1 MEQEN
6 INIEEVYS
14 DIVEDIQSMVAA
26 VSQIISSHEKMKD
39 KNFCLYYQHG
49 RLGYLDLDE
58 FAKNIDVKGMQEK
71 INTENKKELDK
82 NEE

>member
-6 INIEEVYS
+6 INMEEVYS
-14 DIVEDIQSMVAA
+14 DIVEDIQSMVTA
-26 VSQIISSHEKMKD
+26 VSQIINDHEKMKD

-58 FAKNIDVKGMQEK
+58 FAKNVDVKGMQEK
-71 INTENKKELDK
+71 INTESKKELDK

>member
-6 INIEEVYS
+6 INMEEVYS

-26 VSQIISSHEKMKD
+26 VSQIISDHEKMKD

-58 FAKNIDVKGMQEK
+58 FAKNIDIKGMQEK
-71 INTENKKELDK
+71 INTESEKELDK

>member
-6 INIEEVYS
+6 INMEEAYS
-14 DIVEDIQSMVAA
+14 DVVEDIQGMVTA
-26 VSQIISSHEKMKD
+26 VSQIISNHEKIKD

-58 FAKNIDVKGMQEK
+58 FAKNVDVKGIQEK
-71 INTENKKELDK
+71 INTESKKELDK

>member
-1 MEQEN
+1 MEEA
-6 INIEEVYS
+6 YS
-14 DIVEDIQSMVAA
+14 DVVVDIQSMVTA
-26 VSQIISSHEKMKD
+26 VSQIIDNHEKMKE

-58 FAKNIDVKGMQEK
+58 FAKSVDVKGMQEK
-71 INTENKKELDK
+71 MQAETEKELDK

>member
-6 INIEEVYS
+6 INMEEAYS
-14 DIVEDIQSMVAA
+14 DVVEDIQGMVTA
-26 VSQIISSHEKMKD
+26 VSQIISNHEKIKD

-58 FAKNIDVKGMQEK
+58 FAKNVDVKGMQEK

>member
-6 INIEEVYS
+6 INEVYS

-26 VSQIISSHEKMKD
+26 VSQIISNHEKMKD

-71 INTENKKELDK
+71 INTESKKELDK

>member
-6 INIEEVYS
+6 INMEEAYS
-14 DIVEDIQSMVAA
+14 DIVEDIQSVVAA
-26 VSQIISSHEKMKD
+26 VSQIISDHEKMKD

-71 INTENKKELDK
+71 INTESKKELDK

>member
-1 MEQEN
+1 MEEA
-6 INIEEVYS
+6 YS
-14 DIVEDIQSMVAA
+14 DIVEDIQGMVTA
-26 VSQIISSHEKMKD
+26 VSQIISNHEKIKD

-58 FAKNIDVKGMQEK
+58 FAKNVDVKGMQEK
-71 INTENKKELDK
+71 MQAETEKELDK

>member
-6 INIEEVYS
+6 INMEEAYS
-14 DIVEDIQSMVAA
+14 DVVEDIQGMVTA
-26 VSQIISSHEKMKD
+26 VSQIISNHEKIKD

-58 FAKNIDVKGMQEK
+58 FAKNVDVKGMQEK
-71 INTENKKELDK
+71 INTESKKELDK

>member
-1 MEQEN
+1 MEEA
-6 INIEEVYS
+6 YS
-14 DIVEDIQSMVAA
+14 DIVEDIQGMVTA
-26 VSQIISSHEKMKD
+26 VSQIIDNHEKMKE

-58 FAKNIDVKGMQEK
+58 FAKSVDVKGMQEK
-71 INTENKKELDK
+71 MQAETEKELDK

>member
-1 MEQEN
+1 MEEA
-6 INIEEVYS
+6 YS
-14 DIVEDIQSMVAA
+14 DVVVDIQSLVTA
-26 VSQIISSHEKMKD
+26 VSQAIDSHEKMKE

-58 FAKNIDVKGMQEK
+58 FAKSVDVKGMQEK
-71 INTENKKELDK
+71 MQAETEKELDK

>member
-6 INIEEVYS
+6 INMEEAYS
-14 DIVEDIQSMVAA
+14 DIVEDIQSLVAA
-26 VSQIISSHEKMKD
+26 VSQTISNHEKIKD

-58 FAKNIDVKGMQEK
+58 FAKSIDVKGMQEK
-71 INTENKKELDK
+71 INTESKKELDK

>member
-1 MEQEN
+1 MEEA
-6 INIEEVYS
+6 YS
-14 DIVEDIQSMVAA
+14 DVVVDIQSMVTA
-26 VSQIISSHEKMKD
+26 VSQIIDSHEKMKE

-58 FAKNIDVKGMQEK
+58 FAKNVDVKGMQEK
-71 INTENKKELDK
+71 MQAETEKELDK

>member
-6 INIEEVYS
+6 INMEEAYS
-14 DIVEDIQSMVAA
+14 DIVEDIQGMVTA
-26 VSQIISSHEKMKD
+26 VSQIISNHEKIKD

-58 FAKNIDVKGMQEK
+58 FAKNVDVKGMQEK
-71 INTENKKELDK
+71 INTESKKELDK

>member
-6 INIEEVYS
+6 INMEEAYS
-14 DIVEDIQSMVAA
+14 DVVEDIQGMVTA
-26 VSQIISSHEKMKD
+26 VSQIINNHEKIKD

-58 FAKNIDVKGMQEK
+58 FAKNVDVKGIQEK
-71 INTENKKELDK
+71 INTESKKELDK

>member
-1 MEQEN
+1 MEKA
-6 INIEEVYS
+6 YS
-14 DIVEDIQSMVAA
+14 DVVVDIQSLVTA
-26 VSQIISSHEKMKD
+26 VSQVIDSHEKMKE

-58 FAKNIDVKGMQEK
+58 FAKSVDVKGMQEK
-71 INTENKKELDK
+71 MQAETEKELDK

>member
-6 INIEEVYS
+6 INMEEAYS
-14 DIVEDIQSMVAA
+14 DVVEDIQGMVTA
-26 VSQIISSHEKMKD
+26 VSQIISNHEKIKD

-71 INTENKKELDK
+71 INTESKKELDK